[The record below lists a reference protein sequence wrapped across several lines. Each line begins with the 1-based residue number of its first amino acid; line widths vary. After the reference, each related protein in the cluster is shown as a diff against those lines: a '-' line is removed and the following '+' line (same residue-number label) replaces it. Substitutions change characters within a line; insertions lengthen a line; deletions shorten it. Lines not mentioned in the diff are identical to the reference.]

1 MAPVALDTDS
11 VNNLTKNKRASPG
24 YERCPSLR
32 VLRLS
37 SLLLVN
43 QISPTCQRLVSRL
56 FNRIPSNTF
65 PESHAIYDLPLDRR
79 RSDCLPIGN
88 LAEV

>member
-1 MAPVALDTDS
+1 MAPVALENDS
-11 VNNLTKNKRASPG
+11 VNNLITNNKRASPG

-37 SLLLVN
+37 PLLLVN
-43 QISPTCQRLVSRL
+43 QISPTCQRLASRL

-65 PESHAIYDLPLDRR
+65 PESHALYDLPLIVAAATV
-79 RSDCLPIGN
+79 CL
-88 LAEV
+88 